1 MMALWSSRCA
11 GCRQRIKGNRPVSSA
26 SAQRATERVR
36 VGAGQSRAQDKTII
50 AAESEEPSSLRTR
63 CRREPRSMRKAR
75 QEARSGSEPTISS
88 DSRDPA
94 MGSRPRPGPHP
105 SRSLAAAS
113 LEERPSEKT
122 PICLVDHLANTT
134 ALRQVKTTAH
144 PLLMLRPCSRFVL
157 SWAMARVNTEAAA
170 ASEQTE
176 TPAERPQP
184 SSAAIDE
191 SRNLAV

>member
-11 GCRQRIKGNRPVSSA
+11 GCRQRIKGNRPFSSA

-134 ALRQVKTTAH
+134 ALRQVKTTAT
-144 PLLMLRPCSRFVL
+144 S
-157 SWAMARVNTEAAA
+157 SARVRVLFYLGRWF
-170 ASEQTE
+170 ASIPRLPQRQNRPEK
-176 TPAERPQP
+176 PAERPQP
-184 SSAAIDE
+184 TPAAIDE